1 LRRTLGAN
9 RVRLFEWKPRA
20 DCARNRSQP
29 DHPLNPAFIAKNEA
43 ASAWIV

>member
-20 DCARNRSQP
+20 DGARNG
-29 DHPLNPAFIAKNEA
+29 PA
-43 ASAWIV
+43 IVCH